1 MDSGFTVADALTV
14 PAMKHASLVAGETG
28 LQNVVRWV
36 HILDIP
42 DVVPWVSPGDLVL
55 TSCYQFSVRAETVNG
70 LVPRLADKRVAG
82 MVLGLGA
89 YLDDVPRQLIV
100 DANRRGFPLV
110 KISARI
116 RFEDVT
122 HQLISKLLY
131 NPQQILQRADQA
143 AAEMS
148 VAVGSTTEI
157 QSLCDAIAGILHKDV
172 ILAVPSSAP
181 VRSQGV
187 SEAALRELE
196 AHFGRGATHQHAPGP
211 SRVAGRRLMLRPLVA
226 GERVIG
232 QIGVISDTELT
243 PLDLLNVSHLAGLI
257 SVKLAVQRERNRAI
271 QSSRTEFL
279 RQALMSSPSETV
291 DLQARANLLGLREGE
306 AYVVVAAHPSAGVDS
321 AQRGLLRDALVD
333 VAATL
338 TAGSGPPFMLETE
351 GATLMLVPL
360 RGLPEGSGSVRDAL
374 QRALRGATLPVT
386 IGISE
391 EGRGLAD
398 APSRLGQATRA
409 ADLAGKLHGQGSV
422 RSFAEM
428 RAYDL
433 LDQVAA
439 TNPEVEFTIVPGLR
453 ELFDADEERGLDL
466 VDTVRTYLRC
476 GGNLE
481 RTAARLFLH
490 RNSVRYRIERARGYL
505 GTSLSDPGQ
514 WLQLEMALAIHSL
527 RQPPRNNPRRRV

>member
-1 MDSGFTVADALTV
+1 
-14 PAMKHASLVAGETG
+14 
-28 LQNVVRWV
+28 
-36 HILDIP
+36 
-42 DVVPWVSPGDLVL
+42 
-55 TSCYQFSVRAETVNG
+55 
-70 LVPRLADKRVAG
+70 
-82 MVLGLGA
+82 
-89 YLDDVPRQLIV
+89 
-100 DANRRGFPLV
+100 
-110 KISARI
+110 
-116 RFEDVT
+116 
-122 HQLISKLLY
+122 
-131 NPQQILQRADQA
+131 
-143 AAEMS
+143 
-148 VAVGSTTEI
+148 
-157 QSLCDAIAGILHKDV
+157 
-172 ILAVPSSAP
+172 
-181 VRSQGV
+181 
-187 SEAALRELE
+187 
-196 AHFGRGATHQHAPGP
+196 
-211 SRVAGRRLMLRPLVA
+211 VA

-243 PLDLLNVSHLAGLI
+243 ALDLLNVSHLAGLI

-279 RQALMSSPSETV
+279 RQALLSSPSETV

-306 AYVVVAAHPSAGVDS
+306 AYVVIAAHPAAGVDNG
-321 AQRGLLRDALVD
+321 QRGLLRDALVD

-338 TAGSGPPFMLETE
+338 SAGSGPPFMLETE
-351 GATLMLVPL
+351 GATLMLLPL

-374 QRALRGATLPVT
+374 QRAVRGGTLPVT

-391 EGRGLAD
+391 EGHGLAD

-453 ELFDADEERGLDL
+453 GLFDADEERGLDL

-527 RQPPRNNPRRRV
+527 RHPPRNIPRRRA